1 MPSVY
6 FARPRRLR
14 TVMSGQASVS
24 CRLSKS
30 KGPGYGT
37 PAYKILWII
46 DPASC
51 SRLGGRSRRGNI
63 RDMEGFVLSR
73 GF

>member
-6 FARPRRLR
+6 LARPRLR
-14 TVMSGQASVS
+14 TMMSGQASVS
-24 CRLSKS
+24 CRFSKS

-37 PAYKILWII
+37 PAYKIIWTI
-46 DPASC
+46 DPASH
-51 SRLGGRSRRGNI
+51 SRLGGGSCRGNI
-63 RDMEGFVLSR
+63 RDMKGFVISR